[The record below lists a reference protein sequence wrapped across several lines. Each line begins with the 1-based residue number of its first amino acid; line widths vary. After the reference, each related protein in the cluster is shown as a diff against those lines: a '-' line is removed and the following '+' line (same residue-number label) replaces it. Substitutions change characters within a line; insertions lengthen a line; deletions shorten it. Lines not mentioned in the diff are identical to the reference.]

1 MSISFTPFHN
11 PVQLT
16 TTKTSAKFVKNSI
29 ADMTSTYYHGVLR
42 QIRQSQN
49 KLDANSRTIASD
61 AHRAWKKNMGNKIQA
76 ICPKYTYKTPMEMRS
91 WKPVPPSCTDANR
104 MMIGDKFGN
113 GGIFCSTE
121 ANDQDKKECREKLR
135 KLYELD
141 KIPMVYSAEQS
152 DKIRQNYE
160 NSNTL
165 TKFLKKFQHNV
176 GEVGYIVEKN
186 PLFGGKV

>member
-1 MSISFTPFHN
+1 
-11 PVQLT
+11 
-16 TTKTSAKFVKNSI
+16 
-29 ADMTSTYYHGVLR
+29 
-42 QIRQSQN
+42 
-49 KLDANSRTIASD
+49 
-61 AHRAWKKNMGNKIQA
+61 
-76 ICPKYTYKTPMEMRS
+76 MEAMVES
-91 WKPVPPSCTDANR
+91 LL
-104 MMIGDKFGN
+104 
-113 GGIFCSTE
+113 TE